1 MVEEPLGRVRDIIY
15 PEGMSIEMRSE
26 INGKLYEKIYRCV
39 DPADL
44 AECEKILLKV
54 LRSDLHEGF
63 KTELENFY
71 NDLLRFNNE

>member
-15 PEGMSIEMRSE
+15 PEGISIEMRSE
-26 INGKLYEKIYRCV
+26 INEKLYQKIDRCV

-44 AECEKILLKV
+44 DECEKILLEV

-63 KTELENFY
+63 KTELEKFY
-71 NDLLRFNNE
+71 NDLLRFYKK